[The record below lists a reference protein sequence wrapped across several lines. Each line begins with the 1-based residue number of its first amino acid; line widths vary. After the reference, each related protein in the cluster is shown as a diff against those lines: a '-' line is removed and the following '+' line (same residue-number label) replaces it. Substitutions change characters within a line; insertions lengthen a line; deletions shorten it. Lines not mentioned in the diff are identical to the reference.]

1 LTKEDQPF
9 SWGVEVDNAFQSL
22 KAFFMIALPLIHE
35 DPSTPFVLEMD
46 AFNFVVSVVLSQLGD
61 DNVLHLVGFHS
72 RMFSR
77 VEINYKIHD
86 KKLLGNVDDF
96 EE

>member
-46 AFNFVVSVVLSQLGD
+46 AFNFAVSVVLSQLGE
-61 DNVLHLVGFHS
+61 DNVLHLVGFHF
-72 RMFSR
+72 RMFSH